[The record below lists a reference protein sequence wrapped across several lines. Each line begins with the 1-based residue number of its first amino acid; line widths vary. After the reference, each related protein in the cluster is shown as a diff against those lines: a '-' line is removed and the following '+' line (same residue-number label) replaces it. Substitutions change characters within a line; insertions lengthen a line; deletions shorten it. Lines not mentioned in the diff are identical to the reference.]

1 MRAIITVMVT
11 SFSRTRRVVFDLVRL
26 ESSEHQRGQRQ
37 FLGLRSEDLVGIKSS
52 ERQVLPLASYQ
63 RPEMIKNK
71 LIFVSCTLFYDH
83 YDYYYY
89 YYNT

>member
-1 MRAIITVMVT
+1 MIKLMVT
-11 SFSRTRRVVFDLVRL
+11 SFSRTRRVVFDLVGL
-26 ESSEHQRGQRQ
+26 ESTEEQRQ
-37 FLGLRSEDLVGIKSS
+37 FLGLRTDLVGIKSS

-83 YDYYYY
+83 YDYYDYC
-89 YYNT
+89 T